1 MEFSLTTFCTVVC
14 GGDEFFATTTG
25 IDDALE
31 AALPIDDAFE
41 AALPIVEFE
50 TALPIDTKRE

>member
-1 MEFSLTTFCTVVC
+1 MEFSLTTFCPVVC

-25 IDDALE
+25 IDDAFE

-41 AALPIVEFE
+41 ATLPIVAFE
-50 TALPIDTKRE
+50 IALRNDTKRE